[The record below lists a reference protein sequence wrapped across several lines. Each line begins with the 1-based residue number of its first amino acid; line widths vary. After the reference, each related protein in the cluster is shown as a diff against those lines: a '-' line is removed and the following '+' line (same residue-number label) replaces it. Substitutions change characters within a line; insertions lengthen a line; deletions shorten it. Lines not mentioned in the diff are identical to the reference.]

1 MKGRGITTRRPVV
14 PFVVFQDAETDSSR
28 CINPLHVQ
36 TFIASPFPHTKG
48 GTIITFENGDSVT
61 VADDF
66 QHVFDLLTGF
76 ADG

>member
-1 MKGRGITTRRPVV
+1 MKGQGITTRRPIV
-14 PFVVFQDAETDSSR
+14 PFVVFQDAETSASR

-36 TFIASPFPHTKG
+36 TFIASPFHTKG
-48 GTIITFENGDSVT
+48 GTVITFGNGDSVT

-66 QHVFDLLTGF
+66 QHVFDLLTGY